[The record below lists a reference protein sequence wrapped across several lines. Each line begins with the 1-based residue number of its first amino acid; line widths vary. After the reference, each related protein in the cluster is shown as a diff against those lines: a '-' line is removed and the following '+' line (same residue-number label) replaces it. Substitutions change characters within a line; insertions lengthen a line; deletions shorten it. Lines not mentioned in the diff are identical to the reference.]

1 MENNEMAVRIIDKDG
16 LKARGIDLN
25 DATIWRKEKSG
36 KFPKH
41 IMVGNRRAWVE
52 TEIDAF
58 LENLI
63 AARDVVAA

>member
-1 MENNEMAVRIIDKDG
+1 MEDNEMAVRIIDKSG
-16 LKARGIDLN
+16 LKLKGIDLN
-25 DATIWRKEKSG
+25 DSTIWRKEKAG
-36 KFPKH
+36 EFPKH

-52 TEIDAF
+52 HEVDAF